1 MSGFDLVPV
10 GGGEPIRLPPG
21 ETVIGR
27 GPLLRVSPP
36 IAPRIRGVAQFLPS
50 TVKPDRSMGCYVCFS
65 SKLLDPGPAG

>member
-27 GPLLRVSPP
+27 GPLMRVSPL
-36 IAPRIRGVAQFLPS
+36 IAPRVRGGAQFLPS
-50 TVKPDRSMGCYVCFS
+50 TVKPDRSMGCCVVGSF
-65 SKLLDPGPAG
+65 